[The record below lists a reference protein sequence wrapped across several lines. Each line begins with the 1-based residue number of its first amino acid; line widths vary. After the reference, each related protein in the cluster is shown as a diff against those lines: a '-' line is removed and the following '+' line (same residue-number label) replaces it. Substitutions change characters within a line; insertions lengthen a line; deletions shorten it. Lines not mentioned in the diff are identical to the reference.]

1 MQASSRKSSLKQGN
15 FLVNLAACEGGLFYI
30 VGLIRMPHFRSLIMI
45 CAVGM
50 TMAANSQDAPSPY
63 SEYHGTVERM
73 IDGDTMQVRID
84 LWPGLEA
91 IYAVRVRDIDGPELH
106 GSKCPQEKLWAE
118 EAKAQAEKL
127 YDIGSTVRI
136 ENVELDSFGRA
147 LANVRRCRSDRW
159 MFFAEEMIE
168 RDLARPWQPGMD
180 DIDWCNIG
188 RGN

>member
-1 MQASSRKSSLKQGN
+1 M
-15 FLVNLAACEGGLFYI
+15 GG
-30 VGLIRMPHFRSLIMI
+30 R
-45 CAVGM
+45 
-50 TMAANSQDAPSPY
+50 
-63 SEYHGTVERM
+63 
-73 IDGDTMQVRID
+73 
-84 LWPGLEA
+84 
-91 IYAVRVRDIDGPELH
+91 
-106 GSKCPQEKLWAE
+106 